1 MSSVGDITETWHGL
15 GTYQP
20 GAGYD
25 EMVDPKG
32 GLRPHWEK
40 LLDDFTAMGPELRG
54 EARGTAE
61 RLLREHDVTFTK
73 WTDEPQTPW
82 RLDVLPMVIGDQEWR
97 SLARALEQ
105 RARLANALVAD
116 LYGDQNVLRSGAL
129 PPAIVFGNPEF
140 QVPCNG
146 YEAPGGIF
154 LQLLAFDLG
163 RSPDGKWWVLDQL
176 TDTPSGVGYALE
188 NRIVTSRCLADLF
201 EQRNVRRLAGFF
213 RDFGT
218 YLRGLA
224 PQHLAVVLSGG
235 LEENDYFE
243 HAFIAR
249 YLGYPLV
256 EGADL
261 TVRRGRVFLKTL
273 RGLESVDLIL
283 RRLDSANCDPLD
295 LRAQSN
301 QGVAGLLQA
310 ARRGNVIT
318 ANAIGTGVIEN
329 DAIQSFL
336 PGLCSNLLG
345 EELRLPSVASWWC
358 GHPDARDYVLANHER
373 LALRSAFRRAHPLT
387 ANPADHNMS
396 DPELLDRERLE
407 HQLQLHPHEVVGR
420 EQIAL
425 STIPMVAADGS
436 LSASPMTMR
445 VYVAA
450 TAEGYRVMPG
460 GVAKVVEPTSG
471 QGYSKDVWILSDEP
485 VEPITLLTPLRVE
498 QLRRSD
504 EDLPSKTADD
514 LFWLGRYIERGEGAV
529 RLYRSLFM
537 RFTGEDSGG
546 SEPVALEVLTGLL
559 VAQELLTPRRARRA
573 LARNQQAVGQEL
585 WNTIF
590 DEDSLD
596 GLPNVLRNVER
607 TAEQVRERLSSD
619 AWRVIEKLTNVPSLR
634 WRVRNVADAVTL
646 LNDLLHSQS
655 AVYGLIHE
663 NMTRGYGW
671 RFLNMGQRIERA
683 QFNIRV
689 LRALCV
695 RADPDASGVIGLVLE
710 LLDSTMTYRSRY
722 HAGPE
727 LTAVLDLVLADHT
740 NPRSL
745 LFQLQMLVEHLEVMP
760 LERLQGRPSTAL
772 RTLLQAHSEVGL
784 VEVEKLATV
793 TNKSGKRTHLDRVL
807 QRTAA
812 AMTELTERVGETYFT
827 HATGHRVTGLSTQG
841 RTNDL

>member
-1 MSSVGDITETWHGL
+1 
-15 GTYQP
+15 
-20 GAGYD
+20 
-25 EMVDPKG
+25 
-32 GLRPHWEK
+32 
-40 LLDDFTAMGPELRG
+40 
-54 EARGTAE
+54 
-61 RLLREHDVTFTK
+61 
-73 WTDEPQTPW
+73 
-82 RLDVLPMVIGDQEWR
+82 VI
-97 SLARALEQ
+97 S
-105 RARLANALVAD
+105 
-116 LYGDQNVLRSGAL
+116 
-129 PPAIVFGNPEF
+129 
-140 QVPCNG
+140 
-146 YEAPGGIF
+146 
-154 LQLLAFDLG
+154 
-163 RSPDGKWWVLDQL
+163 
-176 TDTPSGVGYALE
+176 
-188 NRIVTSRCLADLF
+188 
-201 EQRNVRRLAGFF
+201 
-213 RDFGT
+213 
-218 YLRGLA
+218 
-224 PQHLAVVLSGG
+224 
-235 LEENDYFE
+235 
-243 HAFIAR
+243 
-249 YLGYPLV
+249 
-256 EGADL
+256 
-261 TVRRGRVFLKTL
+261 
-273 RGLESVDLIL
+273 
-283 RRLDSANCDPLD
+283 
-295 LRAQSN
+295 
-301 QGVAGLLQA
+301 
-310 ARRGNVIT
+310 
-318 ANAIGTGVIEN
+318 ANAIGSGVIEN
-329 DAIQSFL
+329 EAIQSFL

-358 GHPDARDYVLANHER
+358 GHPDARDYVLANHGR
-373 LALRSAFRRAHPLT
+373 LVMRSAFRRANPLT
-387 ANPADHNMS
+387 ANPAEHNLS
-396 DPELLDRERLE
+396 DAEFADRSLLERA
-407 HQLQLHPHEVVGR
+407 LQIHPHEVVGR
-420 EQIAL
+420 EPLDL
-425 STIPMVAADGS
+425 STIPVVAADGS
-436 LSASPMTMR
+436 LSASSMTMR

-450 TAEGYRVMPG
+450 TAEGYRVLPG
-460 GVAKVVEPTSG
+460 GVVKVAEPTTG
-471 QGYSKDVWILSDEP
+471 IAFSKDVWVLSDEP
-485 VEPITLLTPLRVE
+485 VEPITLLAPLRVE

-537 RFTGEDSGG
+537 RFSGEDSGG

-559 VAQELLTPRRARRA
+559 VAQELLTQRRARRA

-634 WRVRNVADAVTL
+634 WQVRNVADAVTL

-695 RADPDASGVIGLVLE
+695 RADPDAPGVIGLVLE

-722 HAGPE
+722 HASPE

-760 LERLQGRPSTAL
+760 LERLQGRPSSGL

-807 QRTAA
+807 QRTSDAVD
-812 AMTELTERVGETYFT
+812 ELTQRVGETYFT
-827 HATGHRVTGLSTQG
+827 HATGHRVAGLSTQE
-841 RTNDL
+841 RPNDL